1 MFPIFDQ
8 NKDVEAILIN
18 DVVGGVSSKAIID
31 FIRNSDRGIYQGT
44 I

>member
-18 DVVGGVSSKAIID
+18 DVAGAVSSKAIID
-31 FIRNSDRGIYQGT
+31 FISEEYKNT
-44 I
+44 LLLFL